1 MKEKPPVRIHRSDV
15 LAGVSVALILI
26 PQSMAYAELA
36 GLPPHHGLYAATFP
50 LIAAAFLA
58 SSPYLQTGP
67 VALTGLLTFGALVP
81 MAEVGTAQ
89 YAELAALLALVV
101 GVARIVVGMLK
112 SGWVVYLMS
121 HSMMTGF
128 LSAAAIL
135 ILSTQ
140 LPGAL
145 GSPAPVDEGV
155 LERAWFALSNPH
167 TWEWAAVALS
177 AFTIVTVLGA
187 ASIHPLVP
195 GVLMAMAVGLAFSAV
210 THYSG
215 PVIGDIPSGL
225 PPLSLDLP
233 WSRLPSL
240 IIPGVI
246 IAVIGFADGVSISRV
261 FASEERQHW
270 EADREFL
277 SGGLANLVAGLSAG
291 LPVGGSLSRTSVN
304 RLAGARSRWSGLV
317 TGITVLCF
325 LPFAPALSALPRAV
339 LSGIVIA
346 AVWNLVRPREV
357 LGLWMVS
364 RPQALIG
371 WTTFVATL
379 ALSPHIERAVVIGIA
394 MSASVHLWRE
404 LTPHVTAEREGDT
417 LVVEPQGV
425 LWFASAPAMED
436 LLFDRLADE
445 PDVNKVIIRCTGL
458 GRIDLTGAYTFAET
472 IEHARSAGLEM
483 TIEDVPEHAIRLFR
497 SVGVPVEDRPDPEE
511 GEGMEP
517 DGAAKGSG
525 DERSG
530 APAADSA
537 EGDGDEGAGKKER
550 AVGEQGEVVGHE
562 PPEATSPFGGSP
574 NVEEKPAGTE
584 AGRDS

>member
-1 MKEKPPVRIHRSDV
+1 MKEKPPVRIYRADV

-50 LIAAAFLA
+50 LIAAAFFA

-81 MAEVGTAQ
+81 MAEVGTVQ

-101 GVARIVVGMLK
+101 GVARIVVGALK

-135 ILSTQ
+135 ILSSQ

-155 LERAWFALSNPH
+155 LQRAWFAVSNPD

-177 AFTIVTVLGA
+177 AFTVATVLGA

-210 THYSG
+210 TGYSG

-304 RLAGARSRWSGLV
+304 RFAGARSRWSGLV
-317 TGITVLCF
+317 TGITVICF
-325 LPFAPALSALPRAV
+325 LPVAPALSALPRAV

-357 LGLWMVS
+357 LGLWIVS

-379 ALSPHIERAVVIGIA
+379 LLSPHIEQAVVIGIA

-472 IEHARSAGLEM
+472 LEHARSAGLEM
-483 TIEDVPEHAIRLFR
+483 TIEDVPDHAIRLFR
-497 SVGVPVEDRPDPEE
+497 SVGVPVEDRPEPGD
-511 GEGMEP
+511 GEGVGD
-517 DGAAKGSG
+517 DGAA
-525 DERSG
+525 
-530 APAADSA
+530 PAMDDSSAGSA
-537 EGDGDEGAGKKER
+537 EMGTDDGDGEGEESEDEER
-550 AVGEQGEVVGHE
+550 EGEPSE
-562 PPEATSPFGGSP
+562 PEPTFAEAPE
-574 NVEEKPAGTE
+574 VEEKPAGTE